1 MNRIV
6 KYGSKCDICVNMSK
20 DTIAINAGNYSIH
33 IGSEA
38 INRLG
43 DHLKQSTYKKSKF
56 FILVDQ
62 NTIRHCLP
70 LLMDHVKVLKTAEII
85 EVESGEQNKNIEVCI
100 ELWKTLGEYK
110 ANRRSVLINLGG
122 GVIGDMGGFVA
133 STFKRGIEFINIP
146 TTLLSQV
153 DASVGGKVG
162 IDLNHLKNEIGVFNN
177 PSNVIVYPYFL
188 KTLSKK
194 EYLSGFAEIIK
205 HALIADASYW
215 KDVTKA
221 ELGDERIILNLIKR
235 SIQIKFEVVK
245 KDPQEKNIRKTL
257 NFGHTIGHALESYFL
272 EKNETTLLHGEAVA
286 AGMICEAYLSYKK
299 NKLSHTELDEIT
311 SFISSLY
318 KQVWF
323 KKEEE
328 IRLIELM
335 QHDKK
340 NEDKNIIFTL
350 LSEIGKADIN
360 KICSVDQIRDSFK
373 YYREQYKAQD
383 V

>member
-1 MNRIV
+1 V
-6 KYGSKCDICVNMSK
+6 KYSCKYDICVHMSK
-20 DTIAINAGNYSIH
+20 DNITIQYGKCSIH
-33 IGSEA
+33 IGTGA
-38 INRLG
+38 IKSLAG
-43 DHLKQSTYKKSKF
+43 HLKQPAYTKSKF

-62 NTIRHCLP
+62 NTIKHCLP
-70 LLMDHVKVLKTAEII
+70 LLVDHVKALKSAEII
-85 EVESGEQNKNIEVCI
+85 EVESGEHNKNIEVCI

-153 DASVGGKVG
+153 DASVGGKTG
-162 IDLNHLKNEIGVFNN
+162 IDLNNLKNEIGVFNN
-177 PSNVIVYPYFL
+177 PSLVIVYPNFL
-188 KTLSKK
+188 KSLNKK
-194 EYLSGFAEIIK
+194 EYLSGYAEIIK

-215 KDVTKA
+215 KKVVKT
-221 ELGDERIILNLIKR
+221 ELSDEVEIANLIKR
-235 SIQIKFEVVK
+235 SIEIKHHVVK
-245 KDPQEKNIRKTL
+245 NDPLEKGLRKTL
-257 NFGHTIGHALESYFL
+257 NFGHTIGHALESFFL

-286 AGMICEAYLSYKK
+286 AGMICESYLSFKK

-311 SFISSLY
+311 SFIMSLY
-318 KQVWF
+318 KQVFF

-340 NEDKNIIFTL
+340 NEDSNIIFSL
-350 LSEIGKADIN
+350 LSKIGKSDIN
-360 KICSVDQIRDSFK
+360 KTCSVDLIRDSFK
-373 YYREQYKAQD
+373 YYREQYSVQN